1 MYYQNPSRYIA
12 DSRQEAVNFL
22 TQYGTPL
29 DLTYSDLRSV
39 SPLHGEYLQNM
50 GVATSFSVPIMQ
62 TGKLW
67 GIISCHHATATPID
81 AHLRYQAESLV
92 KYFSM
97 IYSTYQSKK
106 RLALLTSLDDEVSVL
121 AQKLRIKGE
130 VGLKQVFCVRLKSK
144 YNKKTHDYCQKH

>member
-67 GIISCHHATATPID
+67 GIISVTMLQ
-81 AHLRYQAESLV
+81 LRP
-92 KYFSM
+92 
-97 IYSTYQSKK
+97 
-106 RLALLTSLDDEVSVL
+106 LT
-121 AQKLRIKGE
+121 RICAIRRK
-130 VGLKQVFCVRLKSK
+130 V
-144 YNKKTHDYCQKH
+144 